1 MRRPFPFLLLSALAG
16 LALAGCPG
24 RPSGGGATTGTG
36 AGSGTNA
43 AATGTYASLMG
54 KEEEPPSVAGRYGG
68 DFKSASISDPKT
80 FNLWVSAETSSSDV
94 LNPLYEPLNQ
104 RNSYTLKFEPRL
116 AALPEISA
124 DGLTYTYRLK
134 EGLTWSDGRPLTA
147 DDVIFTLDVVF
158 DPTTQTI
165 MREGMMVDVVGPD
178 GSIKREPFKYRKVD
192 GRTVEF
198 TLPQKYAPAESIF
211 SFPIAPRHKLE
222 GPHKAG
228 KFNSTWGVNTPPSEL
243 VSSGAWLIKEY
254 APGQRI
260 VYTRNPRFS
269 LKSKDGK
276 QQPLPYL
283 DQYVYLIVPDLNTTT
298 LKFRSGDT
306 DILGVQQPDYPGI
319 KKDEEAKGTYE
330 VMNRGPAWGFSYLGF
345 NMNPESK
352 VDKNLIYLF
361 RDVRFR
367 RAVSHAVNRDRIA
380 NDLFLG
386 LAQPSYGPVTPA
398 NKAFYNPD
406 VPKYEYDLD
415 KAKALLAEIGL
426 KDANNNGILEYQGK
440 DVKFNI
446 LTNTENGLRKQ
457 MATIVAEDLKNIGLG
472 AQFTPINFNDLVR
485 RLDSPPYDWQAVILG
500 FTGGPEPNDGS
511 NIWRSSG
518 PSHQWWP
525 KQKKPGTEWEAEIDK
540 LWVQGA
546 QELDPAKRKQIYDR
560 WQQIVGEQQPF
571 TFLVTPEQITALN
584 KGFGNVKPA
593 SLGVLWNLEEFFAVN
608 APRATP

>member
-43 AATGTYASLMG
+43 AAAGTYASLMG

-165 MREGMMVDVVGPD
+165 MREGMMVDVVGAD